1 MKKILAL
8 ILISAF
14 LLCLIPFSVS
24 AKSDGFE
31 ISGVDTTPKPGAI
44 TVLTPAYSK
53 DSTGMSSDGKIMEIV
68 VRSDVITSTE
78 SVGNTIPDDGY
89 VVVIR
94 GSTMIE
100 RVKNEASPK
109 KGDKVMTTG
118 GIFGKIVEIN
128 DFTVI
133 IEVESQAR
141 LKVSKEA
148 IVKDMT
154 DVPASK

>member
-89 VVVIR
+89 DR
-94 GSTMIE
+94 
-100 RVKNEASPK
+100 
-109 KGDKVMTTG
+109 KGQKRSVSQKRRQSHAIG
-118 GIFGKIVEIN
+118 RRKGILHYK
-128 DFTVI
+128 
-133 IEVESQAR
+133 R
-141 LKVSKEA
+141 
-148 IVKDMT
+148 
-154 DVPASK
+154 

>member
-68 VRSDVITSTE
+68 VRSDVITSTD

-100 RVKNEASPK
+100 RVKKEASPK
-109 KGDKVMTTG
+109 KGDKVMLSG
-118 GIFGKIVEIN
+118 DGKV
-128 DFTVI
+128 F
-133 IEVESQAR
+133 
-141 LKVSKEA
+141 
-148 IVKDMT
+148 
-154 DVPASK
+154 